1 MAYGIL
7 NSKLVNQGVCMST
20 FTGLL
25 IRGGTLVT
33 HEMMLKADLLTSG
46 EKIQAVGNNLPQ
58 PEGVKVIDADG
69 LYVLPGIIDAH
80 AHIQLDTGLFR
91 SEDGWLQGSESAA
104 YGGVTTVVDFATQ
117 FKGQSFGQALENRLI
132 EAQPSVID
140 YAFHMMVTDV
150 PPEQE
155 ETLGELTE
163 IGIQSIKL
171 YTTYRPNYYADD
183 ATILRLMGAA
193 ARNGLISLV
202 HCENDAIVSAQT
214 QALVSAGNTGWRYHG
229 LARPSLAEQE
239 ATGRVLFLAEAAHAP
254 VVIAHNSTK
263 LTSELIAKARERGFK
278 AFSETTPQYLLL
290 DETLYEGSEPWR
302 YILQPPLR
310 NAAENDGLWSL
321 VGEGRLDMIV
331 TDHCGYTREQ
341 KLVTDDFTK
350 TPGGLPGLE
359 TSLPLMATYGVDA
372 GRISWM
378 DLVRMMAVNPARLY
392 NLWPRKGALVP
403 GADADIVLYD
413 PNKTWTITQPALH
426 NAAGYTPFEGF
437 PVTGKVI
444 TTLLRGDFLIR
455 DEVFV
460 GKASRG
466 QFLERAPLFWD

>member
-1 MAYGIL
+1 
-7 NSKLVNQGVCMST
+7 MST
-20 FTGLL
+20 LTKLL

-33 HEMMLKADLLTSG
+33 HEMMLKADLLTCG
-46 EKIQAVGNNLPQ
+46 EKIQAVGHNLPA
-58 PEGVKVIDADG
+58 PEGVKVLDADG
-69 LYVLPGIIDAH
+69 LLVLPGIIDAH

-91 SEDGWLQGSESAA
+91 ADDGWLQGSRSAA

-117 FKGQSFGQALENRLI
+117 FTGQSFEQALENRLI

-150 PPEQE
+150 PPGQE
-155 ETLGELTE
+155 EMLGELTE

-183 ATILRLMGAA
+183 ATILRLMEAA
-193 ARNGLISLV
+193 ARNGLICLV

-214 QALVSAGNTGWRYHG
+214 QALVSSGNTDWRYHG
-229 LARPSLAEQE
+229 LSRPSLAEQE
-239 ATGRVLFLAEAAHAP
+239 AAGRVLFLAKAANAP

-263 LTSELIAKARERGFK
+263 LTSEIVAEAQEKGLN
-278 AFSETTPQYLLL
+278 AFSETAPQYLLL
-290 DETLYEGSEPWR
+290 DETQYEGSEPWR

-310 NAAENDGLWSL
+310 DAAENDGLWSL
-321 VGEGRLDMIV
+321 IGKGRLDMIV

-378 DLVRMMAVNPARLY
+378 DLVRMMVVNPAHIY
-392 NLWPRKGALVP
+392 NLWPRKGALIP
-403 GADADIVLYD
+403 GADADLVLYD
-413 PNKTWTITQPALH
+413 PNKMWTITQDTLH
-426 NAAGYTPFEGF
+426 NAAGYTPFEGL

-444 TTLLRGDFLIR
+444 TTLRRGELLIH
-455 DEVFV
+455 DGAFV
-460 GKASRG
+460 GKTSSG
-466 QFLERAPLFWD
+466 QYLERAPLYWD